1 MIFRFFMSTILF
13 QRPGVEPPRQSS
25 LISDAARASPDERFA
40 CSGGAPREPSHAAN
54 KPLQEIC
61 RLEAASYGQSHD
73 TSVKT
78 MEARMAEHTE
88 QQKAAEKK
96 VTDELANEADASSRH
111 GDESPQANEAKDH
124 RAQAESEV
132 SQARK

>member
-1 MIFRFFMSTILF
+1 
-13 QRPGVEPPRQSS
+13 
-25 LISDAARASPDERFA
+25 
-40 CSGGAPREPSHAAN
+40 
-54 KPLQEIC
+54 
-61 RLEAASYGQSHD
+61 
-73 TSVKT
+73 
-78 MEARMAEHTE
+78 MAEHTE